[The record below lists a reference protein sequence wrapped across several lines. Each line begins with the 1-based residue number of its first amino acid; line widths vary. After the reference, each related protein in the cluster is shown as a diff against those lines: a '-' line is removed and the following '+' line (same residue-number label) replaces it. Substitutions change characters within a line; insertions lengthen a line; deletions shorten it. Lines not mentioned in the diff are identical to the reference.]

1 MRVIRIAEVETVPID
16 TATPVPGWTGGEV
29 RRTRQPLLPDG
40 ASENFS
46 SSVVNFERGATTG
59 WHTHE
64 SDQILVVTSGV
75 GTVANETEEAADC
88 RRRRGAHPQGR
99 EPLAR
104 RAGRVIYVPHHH
116 YSSVIVTQSSSS
128 QSQAFG
134 RPQEYENHPQR
145 TRESRNRRGG
155 RRGRN
160 VGSEP

>member
-29 RRTRQPLLPDG
+29 RRTRQPLIPEG

-46 SSVVNFERGATTG
+46 SSVVNFERGASTG
-59 WHTHE
+59 WHTHA

-75 GTVANETEEAADC
+75 GTVANETEEQEIAVGDVVHI
-88 RRRRGAHPQGR
+88 RKGENHWHGARSGLH
-99 EPLAR
+99 
-104 RAGRVIYVPHHH
+104 VPHHD

-145 TRESRNRRGG
+145 TRESRNRRGV
-155 RRGRN
+155 RRERN

>member
-75 GTVANETEEAADC
+75 GTVANETEEQQIAVGDVVHILK
-88 RRRRGAHPQGR
+88 G
-99 EPLAR
+99 
-104 RAGRVIYVPHHH
+104 
-116 YSSVIVTQSSSS
+116 
-128 QSQAFG
+128 
-134 RPQEYENHPQR
+134 ENHWHGAR
-145 TRESRNRRGG
+145 AESYMSHITITA
-155 RRGRN
+155 
-160 VGSEP
+160 V